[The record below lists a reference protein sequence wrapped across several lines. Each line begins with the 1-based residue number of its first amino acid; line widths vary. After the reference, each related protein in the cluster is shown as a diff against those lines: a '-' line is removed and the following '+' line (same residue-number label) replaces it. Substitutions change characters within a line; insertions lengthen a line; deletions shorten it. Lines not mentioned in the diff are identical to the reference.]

1 MTLQPRRSR
10 PVTTSRLRVLVA
22 TGLVAAA
29 LVACSAPAEQAPSA
43 SVAPHATAPL
53 DAQGPA
59 APGSAAVLPQ
69 DIPVRAAD
77 DASTPPPPVPARLV
91 VADLDVDMAI
101 IGVGTEADGTMT
113 LPASGADAGW
123 YRFGSAPAS
132 PSGTTVLASHV
143 DTRAEGL
150 GPFARLRD
158 AQVGTAVSVTDE
170 DGTVHSYTVSSVD
183 RIAKTRVPLDEIF
196 ARTGPARLVLLTC
209 GGAWDASI
217 GHYEDNVVV
226 TAVPDA

>member
-1 MTLQPRRSR
+1 M
-10 PVTTSRLRVLVA
+10 TTSRPRVLAV
-22 TGLVAAA
+22 TGLVAAV
-29 LVACSAPAEQAPSA
+29 LVACSPSSGPSDPADPAPTASTAPAPQAPA
-43 SVAPHATAPL
+43 V
-53 DAQGPA
+53 
-59 APGSAAVLPQ
+59 VLPQ
-69 DIPVRAAD
+69 DIPVRVAD
-77 DASTPPPPVPARLV
+77 DASTAPVPAPARLV
-91 VADLDVDMAI
+91 VADLDVDMAV

-113 LPASGADAGW
+113 LPASAADAGW

-150 GPFARLRD
+150 GPFARLRE

-170 DGTVHSYTVSSVD
+170 DGTVHGYTVSSVD
-183 RIAKTRVPLDEIF
+183 RIAKTNVPLDEVF
-196 ARTGPARLVLLTC
+196 DRDGPPRLVLLTC

-217 GHYEDNVVV
+217 GHYEDNVIV